1 MRIPVVGFDPSMRHW
16 GIAEGMLDLETGFLD
31 GLNLSIIEPKGKAHK
46 QVRTNSIDM
55 TIAEELYQG
64 ALSAALKAKAIFVEV
79 PVGSQ
84 SASGM
89 KAYGMCVGVLGS
101 MRANGIQLIE
111 VTAAEVKLALSGDK
125 HASKE
130 QMIKAGLAQYPGA
143 NWPRHSQRGKGF
155 AKGDV
160 QNSAEHVA
168 DAIGAIHAGVNT
180 PVFLNMLRLLGAA
193 P

>member
-16 GIAEGMLDLETGFLD
+16 GIAEGTLDLDTGFLED
-31 GLNLSIIEPKGKAHK
+31 LHLSLIEPKGKTHK

-55 TIAEELYQG
+55 TIAQELYEK
-64 ALSAALKAKAIFVEV
+64 ALPAALKAKAIFVEV

-84 SASGM
+84 SASAM
-89 KAYGMCVGVLGS
+89 KGYGMCVGVIGS
-101 MRANGIQLIE
+101 MRANNIQLIE
-111 VTAAEVKLALSGDK
+111 VTANEVKLALSGNK
-125 HASKE
+125 NASKE

-155 AKGDV
+155 AKGDI

-180 PVFLNMLRLLGAA
+180 PVFQNMLRLLGA
-193 P
+193 

>member
-16 GIAEGMLDLETGFLD
+16 GIAEGTLDLETGFLEN
-31 GLNLSIIEPKGKAHK
+31 LNLTLIEPKDKANK

-55 TIAEELYQG
+55 GIAEMLYD
-64 ALSAALKAKAIFVEV
+64 AALPAAKRAKAIFVEV

-89 KAYGMCVGVLGS
+89 KAYGMCVGILGS
-101 MRANGIQLIE
+101 MRSNGVELIE
-111 VTAAEVKLALSGDK
+111 VTASEVKLALAGK
-125 HASKE
+125 KTASKDE
-130 QMIKAGLAQYPGA
+130 MVKAGVALYPAA

-155 AKGDV
+155 AKGDI

-168 DAIGAIHAGVNT
+168 DAIGAIHAGVQT
-180 PVFLNMLRLLGAA
+180 PTFQQLIRLLQKV
-193 P
+193 

>member
-16 GIAEGMLDLETGFLD
+16 GIAEGTLDLESGFLED
-31 GLNLSIIEPKGKAHK
+31 LNLTVIEPKGKTHK

-55 TIAEELYQG
+55 TIAQELYEG
-64 ALSAALKAKAIFVEV
+64 ALPAAKRAKVIFVEV

-89 KAYGMCVGVLGS
+89 KAYGMCVGILGS
-101 MRANGIQLIE
+101 MRAEGLQLIE
-111 VTAAEVKLALSGDK
+111 VTASEVKIALAGKKLATKD
-125 HASKE
+125 E
-130 QMIKAGLAQYPGA
+130 MIAAGVGLYPKA
-143 NWPRHSQRGKGF
+143 NWPRHRGQIV
-155 AKGDV
+155 AR
-160 QNSAEHVA
+160 AEHVA

-180 PVFLNMLRLLGAA
+180 PVFQNMLRLLGAV